1 MSEASDIG
9 DVKCDTV
16 CDVGKSIN
24 SKQCNKFSIENILG
38 LKDDTKANR
47 LMDFCRKGS
56 IESHILT
63 SLPSNTFALND
74 GS

>member
-1 MSEASDIG
+1 MSEASSI
-9 DVKCDTV
+9 DVKCDTF

-38 LKDDTKANR
+38 LRDNTKVNR
-47 LMDFCRKGS
+47 VELMDFCRKGRIS
-56 IESHILT
+56 PFPPNLLSH
-63 SLPSNTFALND
+63 ND